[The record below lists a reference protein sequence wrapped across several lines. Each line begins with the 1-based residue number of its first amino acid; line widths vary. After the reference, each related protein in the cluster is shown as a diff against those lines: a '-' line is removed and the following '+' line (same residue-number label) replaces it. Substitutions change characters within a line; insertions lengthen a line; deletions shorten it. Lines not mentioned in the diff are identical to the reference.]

1 MGICEGGSFEPPLN
15 TPRGNKVKLYHFL
28 CPNEPVRT
36 SGKGDDRKALGRRFK
51 DFSPMNDGAVTLYT
65 DGETWKVRTFG

>member
-28 CPNEPVRT
+28 CPNEPVWP
-36 SGKGDDRKALGRRFK
+36 SGRGDTGKAGAAGGTRLAY
-51 DFSPMNDGAVTLYT
+51 DGAGSNISRVEKRGKA
-65 DGETWKVRTFG
+65 DIFFP